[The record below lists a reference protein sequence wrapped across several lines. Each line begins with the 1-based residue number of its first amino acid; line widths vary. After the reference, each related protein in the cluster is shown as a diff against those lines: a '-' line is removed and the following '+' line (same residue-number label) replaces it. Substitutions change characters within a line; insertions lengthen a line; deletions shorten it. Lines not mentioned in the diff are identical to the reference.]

1 MRKKQDIKITLFF
14 VPFFFFEHFFGN
26 FNLVSEDY
34 LDFDVFHAHEKQRT
48 SVGLVF
54 LFLLMLLYLLVSFE
68 GNFYIL
74 LPKET
79 VLVMLEK
86 GPNRN

>member
-1 MRKKQDIKITLFF
+1 MREKKDIKGTLFLF
-14 VPFFFFEHFFGN
+14 LFTFFEHFFGN

-34 LDFDVFHAHEKQRT
+34 LDFDVSHAHETQRT

-68 GNFYIL
+68 GNFVFYPQKRQFWL
-74 LPKET
+74 C
-79 VLVMLEK
+79 
-86 GPNRN
+86 

>member
-1 MRKKQDIKITLFF
+1 MREKKKTSKEHFFLFLF
-14 VPFFFFEHFFGN
+14 TFFEHFFGN

-34 LDFDVFHAHEKQRT
+34 LDFDVFHAHETQRT

-54 LFLLMLLYLLVSFE
+54 LFLLMLLYLLVSLE

-79 VLVMLEK
+79 VLVML
-86 GPNRN
+86 